1 MFICSYVQ
9 MFICSFV
16 HMFICLSPIILWII
30 CKIEDYFISL
40 QAKFSAFMEQTMF
53 VFGIVSLHA
62 V

>member
-1 MFICSYVQ
+1 MFICSY
-9 MFICSFV
+9 V